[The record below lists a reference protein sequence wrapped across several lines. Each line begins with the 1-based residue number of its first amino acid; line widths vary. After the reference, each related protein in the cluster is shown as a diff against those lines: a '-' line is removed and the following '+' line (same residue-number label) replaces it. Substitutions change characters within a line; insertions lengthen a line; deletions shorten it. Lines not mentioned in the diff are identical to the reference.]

1 MYNLQRIY
9 HEEIE
14 IVNRLIVS
22 KEIDLAI
29 KNQPEQKPLHQRA
42 SLAINVKVS
51 PLPKP
56 EKDST
61 ENYRPISLMNIV
73 AIILNPWNVG

>member
-1 MYNLQRIY
+1 MYNLPRIN

-42 SLAINVKVS
+42 SLAINVNHSK
-51 PLPKP
+51 
-56 EKDST
+56 
-61 ENYRPISLMNIV
+61 YRRYQSQKRTVQKTIGQYP
-73 AIILNPWNVG
+73 